1 MPYRHAQV
9 CDEYAQ
15 RNICDEMQLLI
26 HDIHRMI
33 TVVRWLD
40 VRCGQALFK
49 LTQIVVIYSSGN
61 RKLRYAAC
69 VQVVSE
75 QCCYFI
81 IIRVRI
87 AGVE

>member
-1 MPYRHAQV
+1 
-9 CDEYAQ
+9 
-15 RNICDEMQLLI
+15 MQLLI

-49 LTQIVVIYSSGN
+49 LTQIIVIYSSGN
-61 RKLRYAAC
+61 CKLRYAAG

-75 QCCYFI
+75 QRCYLV